1 LVAVRSR
8 CRYCLRLRQRFELLL
23 TTVDIGQ
30 WTSMAGVQFTQA
42 QARKVLDL
50 PEETVRH
57 WRKVL
62 PPLAQRPRRTP
73 LSHGDLVALAVIRLL
88 VRSYGMNVSAL
99 APIADGIFAC
109 CDSRPWPALTNCR
122 LQIDGVRAELRPLKS
137 VPTLKSGAV
146 ILIPL
151 APLIDEL
158 GQGLLGAERD
168 QTDLRF
174 PLTLQAG
181 GKQ

>member
-1 LVAVRSR
+1 
-8 CRYCLRLRQRFELLL
+8 
-23 TTVDIGQ
+23 
-30 WTSMAGVQFTQA
+30 MAGVQFTQA

-73 LSHGDLVALAVIRLL
+73 LSHGDLVALAAIREL
-88 VRSYGMNVSAL
+88 VRKYRMNVSAL
-99 APIADGIFAC
+99 APVAEAIFTC
-109 CDSRPWPALTNCR
+109 CNSRPWPALATCR
-122 LQIDGVRAELRPLKS
+122 LQIDGLRAELRPVKS
-137 VPTLKSGAV
+137 VPALKSGTV

-168 QTDLRF
+168 QSDLRF
-174 PLTLQAG
+174 PLTVQAG
-181 GKQ
+181 GKP